1 MTFNTKDI
9 ERLKK
14 NALISL
20 ELSHD
25 TKTQIT
31 TSEIL
36 KFSQKLK
43 ALSAKK
49 DVVVIVLENS

>member
-1 MTFNTKDI
+1 MTINTKDM

-43 ALSAKK
+43 SLSAKK
-49 DVVVIVLENS
+49 DVIVIVLDTS